1 MVKYCHAGH
10 AVGVRVRVKIIISEL
25 GGIRVNVTVSVRLGD
40 WATRVTV
47 EARVSVGVKSGEC
60 TRRVGT
66 VVTVDT
72 LVVAGVLGAVRG
84 QGYGSRS
91 GSELGLG

>member
-25 GGIRVNVTVSVRLGD
+25 GRIRVNATVSARLG
-40 WATRVTV
+40 ARVTV
-47 EARVSVGVKSGEC
+47 GVQSGEC
-60 TRRVGT
+60 IRRVGA

-72 LVVAGVLGAVRG
+72 LVLAGVLGAVGG

-91 GSELGLG
+91 VSELGLGSHVS